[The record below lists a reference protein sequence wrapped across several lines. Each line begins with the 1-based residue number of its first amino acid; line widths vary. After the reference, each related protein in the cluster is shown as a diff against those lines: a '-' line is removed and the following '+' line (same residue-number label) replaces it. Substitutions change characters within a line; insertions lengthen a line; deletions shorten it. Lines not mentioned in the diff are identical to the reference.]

1 MRSPAARRTL
11 ARSYED
17 DGIELDNAD
26 RAKLE
31 MLDSYMS
38 SAAEAGDADAA
49 EPDAALAMPTR
60 PEDVDKFMDGRNKIM
75 LDDENA
81 VAELLRAQQG
91 VYTRQKC
98 WQLCVPVAK
107 GLAVAVAETF
117 TSPPPLILHNVA

>member
-38 SAAEAGDADAA
+38 SAAGDADDA

-60 PEDVDKFMDGRNKIM
+60 PEDVDKFMEDLAAAAAGLGKPPRE
-75 LDDENA
+75 DEPD
-81 VAELLRAQQG
+81 EEDLGQR
-91 VYTRQKC
+91 
-98 WQLCVPVAK
+98 
-107 GLAVAVAETF
+107 
-117 TSPPPLILHNVA
+117 I